1 MLILSL
7 GPMLGAVVNGQNYQ
21 RGRRIS
27 VRVGAALISLLYKKS
42 LSVDLSAV
50 GQGVGAVNNLISV
63 DMKEIQEFACY
74 SQFLWC
80 TVFEAIICL
89 SLLFVILGP
98 AALGGIFVMLV
109 AVPIGAYGTRKL
121 DDYQSALLKDKD
133 VRINVVQE
141 AILGIR
147 VVKWFA
153 WEDQIMEKISSAR
166 RKEVNSLRSY
176 LIADALLKINWGLV
190 PTLVGLASFLIHT
203 SLMGKSLSPS
213 VGYTSMLLFNLLKS
227 PVTIFPDMLNT
238 LVRARV
244 SLNRIQE
251 YLDAADVSGL
261 LPDAV
266 RSESVG
272 LGSSDEVYGS
282 RGAGIGIGIGI
293 GTKIRP
299 SMDLDLDIDLKGT
312 DADTLSSTLSH
323 VNTGPKSSITITNAT
338 FGWAIQAPA
347 EDDDIPVTKVKK
359 GDWRFRFRSST
370 ANPSISIASESERD
384 DDESSDS
391 GFDSDGDF
399 RVGDGT
405 EEELKEPEPS
415 NQGRP
420 VKAARQRNAWN
431 RWIFACDCTTLH

>member
-227 PVTIFPDMLNT
+227 PVTIFPDVLNT

-261 LPDAV
+261 LPDA
-266 RSESVG
+266 EPTGSVG

-282 RGAGIGIGIGI
+282 RGAGIGIGI

-299 SMDLDLDIDLKGT
+299 SMDLDLDIDLKGA

-323 VNTGPKSSITITNAT
+323 VNAGPKSSITITNAT

-405 EEELKEPEPS
+405 EEEFKEPEPS

-431 RWIFACDCTTLH
+431 RWTFACD

>member
-98 AALGGIFVMLV
+98 AALGGICVMLV

-261 LPDAV
+261 LPDA
-266 RSESVG
+266 EPTQSVG

-282 RGAGIGIGIGI
+282 RGAGIGIGI

-299 SMDLDLDIDLKGT
+299 SMDLDLDIDLKGA

-323 VNTGPKSSITITNAT
+323 VNAGPKSSITITNAT

-405 EEELKEPEPS
+405 EEEFKEPEPS

-431 RWIFACDCTTLH
+431 RWTFACD

>member
-1 MLILSL
+1 M
-7 GPMLGAVVNGQNYQ
+7 MGALVNGQNYQ

-63 DMKEIQEFACY
+63 DLKEIQEFACY

-89 SLLFVILGP
+89 TLLFVILGP
-98 AALGGIFVMLV
+98 AALGGICVMLV
-109 AVPIGAYGTRKL
+109 AVPIGAYGTTKV

-133 VRINVVQE
+133 TRINVVQE
-141 AILGIR
+141 AIQGIR

-176 LIADALLKINWGLV
+176 LIADALLRINWGLV

-213 VGYTSMLLFNLLKS
+213 VGYTSILLFNLLKS
-227 PVTIFPDMLNT
+227 PVTIFPDMVNAF
-238 LVRARV
+238 VRARV

-261 LPDAV
+261 LPAAV
-266 RSESVG
+266 PTESMA
-272 LGSSDEVYGS
+272 LGRSDEVYSS
-282 RGAGIGIGIGI
+282 RGIGIGIGK
-293 GTKIRP
+293 GMKIRP
-299 SMDLDLDIDLKGT
+299 SMDLDLDRDLKGA

-323 VNTGPKSSITITNAT
+323 SNSGPRSSITITNAS
-338 FGWAIQAPA
+338 FGWAIQEPA
-347 EDDDIPVTKVKK
+347 EDDEIEVTKVKK

-370 ANPSISIASESERD
+370 ADPSISIASESERD
-384 DDESSDS
+384 DDESSES
-391 GFDSDGDF
+391 GFDSEGDY
-399 RVGDGT
+399 RVGG
-405 EEELKEPEPS
+405 EEEESGEPEPS
-415 NQGRP
+415 NQGRT
-420 VKAARQRNAWN
+420 VKAARYRNAWN
-431 RWIFACDCTTLH
+431 RLVSVYQSTHLN

>member
-282 RGAGIGIGIGI
+282 RGAGIGIGIG
-293 GTKIRP
+293 TKIRP

-347 EDDDIPVTKVKK
+347 EDDDIAVTKVKK

>member
-98 AALGGIFVMLV
+98 AALGGICVMLV

-261 LPDAV
+261 LPDA
-266 RSESVG
+266 EPTGSVG

-282 RGAGIGIGIGI
+282 RGAGIGIGI

-299 SMDLDLDIDLKGT
+299 SMDLDLDIDLKGA

-323 VNTGPKSSITITNAT
+323 VNAGPKSSITITNAT

-405 EEELKEPEPS
+405 EEELKEPEPP

-420 VKAARQRNAWN
+420 VRAARQRNAWN
-431 RWIFACDCTTLH
+431 R

>member
-98 AALGGIFVMLV
+98 AALGGICVMLV

-261 LPDAV
+261 LPDAA

-282 RGAGIGIGIGI
+282 RGAGIGIGI

-347 EDDDIPVTKVKK
+347 EDDDIAVTKVKK

-420 VKAARQRNAWN
+420 VRAARQRNAWN

>member
-1 MLILSL
+1 
-7 GPMLGAVVNGQNYQ
+7 MLGAVVNGQNYQ

-89 SLLFVILGP
+89 TLLFVILGP
-98 AALGGIFVMLV
+98 AALGGICVMLV

-133 VRINVVQE
+133 SRINVVQE
-141 AILGIR
+141 AIQGIR

-166 RKEVNSLRSY
+166 RKEVDSLRSY

-213 VGYTSMLLFNLLKS
+213 VGYTSILLFNLLKS
-227 PVTIFPDMLNT
+227 PVTIFPDMLNS

-251 YLDAADVSGL
+251 YLNAADVSGL
-261 LPDAV
+261 LPAPGPK
-266 RSESVG
+266 ESVG
-272 LGSSDEVYGS
+272 LGSNDEVYS
-282 RGAGIGIGIGI
+282 NRGIGMGIGM

-299 SMDLDLDIDLKGT
+299 SMDLDLGRDLKGA

-323 VNTGPKSSITITNAT
+323 INTGQRTSITITNAT

-347 EDDDIPVTKVKK
+347 EDDDVAVTKVKK

-370 ANPSISIASESERD
+370 ADPSISIASESERD
-384 DDESSDS
+384 DDESSES
-391 GFDSDGDF
+391 GFDSEGDY
-399 RVGDGT
+399 RLEGK
-405 EEELKEPEPS
+405 EEEGEPEPF
-415 NQGRP
+415 NQGRQ
-420 VKAARQRNAWN
+420 VRAIRQQNVWN
-431 RWIFACDCTTLH
+431 R